1 MPLANFYLVKHLPS
15 KPHFN
20 SVKPQGFSLLE
31 LMAVLVIIAIFSA
44 LAIPGIMEIQ
54 YRNALAES
62 VERVRS
68 AGAAARDLAMQT
80 RQAAVLEVT
89 SSGVWVN
96 LLNGS
101 SCEDGIQKRCTG
113 NQGRASDG
121 FIPLYDEDSLGQ
133 RSGTALCGGITLSP
147 DPSSNDACTQS
158 PTLVRADGFALC
170 YSGTGELFYR
180 LGADE
185 GTLCSATGTPSTDAV
200 WQRSCSTQTAVS
212 AAFSDGSTYV
222 AEDGAVLVLN
232 RYEDTP
238 CVNENDALDTRRIVV
253 FPTNGA
259 PFSQIGG
266 AEGAA
271 NADTDTN

>member
-1 MPLANFYLVKHLPS
+1 MPLADFSPVKHLS
-15 KPHFN
+15 FKLHLN
-20 SVKPQGFSLLE
+20 SVKAPGFSLLE
-31 LMAVLVIIAIFSA
+31 LMAVLVIIGIFSA
-44 LAIPGIMEIQ
+44 LAIPGIMEIR

-68 AGAAARDLAMQT
+68 AGAVTRDLAMQT

-96 LLNGS
+96 LLDGP
-101 SCEDGIQKRCTG
+101 SCEDGIEKRCTS

-121 FIPLYDEDSLGQ
+121 FIPLYDEDSLGEK
-133 RSGTALCGGITLSP
+133 SGTAVCGGVTLSP
-147 DPSSNDACTQS
+147 DSSANDACTQS
-158 PTLVRADGFALC
+158 PALVRADGFALC
-170 YSGTGELFYR
+170 YSGIGELFYR
-180 LGADE
+180 LGADD
-185 GTLCSATGTPSTDAV
+185 GTLCSATGAPSTDAV
-200 WQRSCSTQTAVS
+200 WQRACSTQTSVS
-212 AAFSDGSTYV
+212 VTFSDGSTY
-222 AEDGAVLVLN
+222 AAQDGAVLVLN
-232 RYEDTP
+232 RYEDSP
-238 CVNENDALDTRRIVV
+238 CVSENDALDTRRIVV